1 MIEGTSKNMPFNV
14 QVNIERIQENK
25 RKEQVNALEKL
36 NDYQLTKYNQAQYRE
51 QQRWLVYIM
60 LMQYMFRNNMWDM
73 LNQMRIRR
81 SIDITA

>member
-1 MIEGTSKNMPFNV
+1 MQIGTVTNQYINNYHYQEVREQK
-14 QVNIERIQENK
+14 IRETER
-25 RKEQVNALEKL
+25 L

-60 LMQYMFRNNMWDM
+60 MMQYMFKNNMWDM

-81 SIDITA
+81 SIDITV

>member
-1 MIEGTSKNMPFNV
+1 MQIGAVTNQYIN
-14 QVNIERIQENK
+14 NYHYQEV
-25 RKEQVNALEKL
+25 REQKIREIEKL

-60 LMQYMFRNNMWDM
+60 MMQYMFKNNMWDM

>member
-1 MIEGTSKNMPFNV
+1 MQIGTVTNQYIN
-14 QVNIERIQENK
+14 NYHYQEV
-25 RKEQVNALEKL
+25 REQKIREIEKL

-60 LMQYMFRNNMWDM
+60 MMQLMFKYNMWDT

-81 SIDITA
+81 RIDLTA

>member
-1 MIEGTSKNMPFNV
+1 MQIGTVTNQYINNYHYQEVREQKIRE
-14 QVNIERIQENK
+14 IER
-25 RKEQVNALEKL
+25 L
-36 NDYQLTKYNQAQYRE
+36 NDYQLAKYNQAQYRE

>member
-1 MIEGTSKNMPFNV
+1 MQIGTVTNQYIN
-14 QVNIERIQENK
+14 NYHYQEV
-25 RKEQVNALEKL
+25 REQKIREIEKL

-60 LMQYMFRNNMWDM
+60 MMQYMFRNNMWDM

>member
-1 MIEGTSKNMPFNV
+1 MQRGTVTNQYIN
-14 QVNIERIQENK
+14 NYHYQEV
-25 RKEQVNALEKL
+25 REQKIREIEKL

-60 LMQYMFRNNMWDM
+60 MMQYMFRNNMWDM

>member
-1 MIEGTSKNMPFNV
+1 MQIGTVTNQYINNYHYQEVREQK
-14 QVNIERIQENK
+14 IRETER
-25 RKEQVNALEKL
+25 L

-60 LMQYMFRNNMWDM
+60 MMQYMFRNNMWDM

>member
-1 MIEGTSKNMPFNV
+1 MQIGTVTNQYIN
-14 QVNIERIQENK
+14 NYHYQEV
-25 RKEQVNALEKL
+25 REQKIREIEKL

-60 LMQYMFRNNMWDM
+60 MMQYMFKNNMWDM

>member
-1 MIEGTSKNMPFNV
+1 MQIGTVTNQYINNYHYQEVREQKIRE
-14 QVNIERIQENK
+14 IER
-25 RKEQVNALEKL
+25 L

>member
-1 MIEGTSKNMPFNV
+1 MQIGTVTNQYIN
-14 QVNIERIQENK
+14 NYHYQEV
-25 RKEQVNALEKL
+25 REQKIREIEKL
-36 NDYQLTKYNQAQYRE
+36 NDYQLTKYNRAQYRE

-60 LMQYMFRNNMWDM
+60 MMQYMFRNNMWDM

>member
-1 MIEGTSKNMPFNV
+1 MQIGTVTNQYIN
-14 QVNIERIQENK
+14 NYHYQEV
-25 RKEQVNALEKL
+25 REQKIREIEKL
-36 NDYQLTKYNQAQYRE
+36 NDYQFTKYNQAQYRE

-60 LMQYMFRNNMWDM
+60 MMQYMFKNNMWDM

>member
-1 MIEGTSKNMPFNV
+1 MQIGTVTNQYIN
-14 QVNIERIQENK
+14 NYHYQEV
-25 RKEQVNALEKL
+25 REQKIREIEKL

-60 LMQYMFRNNMWDM
+60 LMQFMFRNNMWDM

>member
-1 MIEGTSKNMPFNV
+1 MQIGTVTNQYIN
-14 QVNIERIQENK
+14 NYHYQEV
-25 RKEQVNALEKL
+25 REQKIREIEKL

-60 LMQYMFRNNMWDM
+60 LMQLMFRNNMWDM

>member
-1 MIEGTSKNMPFNV
+1 MTNQYINNYHY
-14 QVNIERIQENK
+14 QEV
-25 RKEQVNALEKL
+25 REQKIREIEKL

-60 LMQYMFRNNMWDM
+60 MMQLMFKYNMWDT

-81 SIDITA
+81 RIDLTA

>member
-1 MIEGTSKNMPFNV
+1 MQIGTVTNQYIN
-14 QVNIERIQENK
+14 NYHYQEV
-25 RKEQVNALEKL
+25 REQKIREIEKL